1 MTEEQKNN
9 IKLIAEWIVHDCS
22 DPVDEISWIL
32 GNFLSLK
39 NPWILENDID
49 SFFEQFPIDKVH
61 EYLYNKEKLR

>member
-39 NPWILENDID
+39 KQFRDID
-49 SFFEQFPIDKVH
+49 SFFEQFPIDKVQ
-61 EYLYNKEKLR
+61 EYLDNKEKLK

>member
-39 NPWILENDID
+39 KQFRDID
-49 SFFEQFPIDKVH
+49 SFFEQFPIDKVQ
-61 EYLYNKEKLR
+61 EYLDNKEKLR

>member
-1 MTEEQKNN
+1 MTDEQKNN

-39 NPWILENDID
+39 KQFRDID
-49 SFFEQFPIDKVH
+49 SFFEQFPIDKVQ
-61 EYLYNKEKLR
+61 EYLDNKEKLR

>member
-39 NPWILENDID
+39 KQFRDID

>member
-1 MTEEQKNN
+1 MTEEQRNN

-39 NPWILENDID
+39 KQFRDID
-49 SFFEQFPIDKVH
+49 SFFEQFPIDKVQ
-61 EYLYNKEKLR
+61 EYLDNKEKLR